1 MWNSGD
7 KKNFCEN
14 FTNWIIVS
22 LLKPA
27 LQTCTR
33 KRNVIVK
40 EKENSFILASFHL
53 QDWKERQWFSMLTL
67 FLEHIP
73 ILVNAMYF

>member
-7 KKNFCEN
+7 KKNLCEN

-53 QDWKERQWFSMLTL
+53 QD
-67 FLEHIP
+67 
-73 ILVNAMYF
+73 

>member
-53 QDWKERQWFSMLTL
+53 QDWKERQWFSMSTL